1 MENSEILKISEN
13 SKISENFP
21 EKNQNFDKKSD
32 NDNTSAV
39 VTYISHRLANLS
51 NKTILFFSICTSGFM
66 SYKYLK
72 NKEVYEEFNG
82 HYNSPRN
89 LLNQRMKYFHLQEAI
104 VRFGFG
110 LVFIGGGSFILFK
123 KLLKDYLGIK
133 GDKSHNHNK
142 IEFLNKNTAQSP
154 DDNTLLDKNT
164 IALNDYAMNEEKVYD
179 LESVLDRKTRVEKY
193 FNVEVNGNG
202 NKK

>member
-1 MENSEILKISEN
+1 MENSEILKN
-13 SKISENFP
+13 SENFP
-21 EKNQNFDKKSD
+21 AQNFDKNSD
-32 NDNTSAV
+32 IDNTSAV
-39 VTYISHRLANLS
+39 VTYISHRLTNLS

-123 KLLKDYLGIK
+123 KLLKDYLYIK
-133 GDKSHNHNK
+133 GDKTDNHNK
-142 IEFLNKNTAQSP
+142 IEFLNKNIAQPS
-154 DDNTLLDKNT
+154 DDSSLLDKNT
-164 IALNDYAMNEEKVYD
+164 IALNDYAMNQEKVYD
-179 LESVLDRKTRVEKY
+179 LESILDRKTRVEKY
-193 FNVEVNGNG
+193 LNENVKSNGN